1 MVSSKNIK
9 KVPYE
14 MALKL
19 RQICNTTEKYE
30 SRADEFK
37 SYLLACDY
45 KPSLADGQFK
55 KLAKYQEKI
64 QEKQT

>member
-1 MVSSKNIK
+1 
-9 KVPYE
+9 

-30 SRADEFK
+30 LRADEFK
-37 SYLLACDY
+37 SYLLARDY
-45 KPSLADGQFK
+45 QPSLADKQFK